1 MSGFVGTTYELVPS
15 DIHEIEA
22 HDKMPIPVMCN
33 IISTT
38 WDWRFICLRVFN
50 VIVDGKGTPYGF
62 QTMNFSTIDLEDKEK
77 FMEFMA
83 GLSLTH
89 KLMFVDNNGSVFVT
103 ESNDGQT
110 NIDADMIDMMVSSVF
125 KNDNET

>member
-1 MSGFVGTTYELVPS
+1 MSRFDGTTYELGQNY
-15 DIHEIEA
+15 IHEIEA
-22 HDKMPIPVMCN
+22 HDKMSIPVMRN

-38 WDWRFICLRVFN
+38 WAWFIICLRVFN
-50 VIVDGKGTPYGF
+50 VIVDGKGKPYGV
-62 QTMNFSTIDLEDKEK
+62 QTMNFSTIDLEDREK

-89 KLMFVDNNGSVFVT
+89 KLMFVDNIGSVFVT

-110 NIDADMIDMMVSSVF
+110 NIDADLIDAMVSFAF
-125 KNDNET
+125 KNVNET

>member
-1 MSGFVGTTYELVPS
+1 MSWFVGTTYGLVPS

-22 HDKMPIPVMCN
+22 HDKMPIPVMHN
-33 IISTT
+33 TISTT
-38 WDWRFICLRVFN
+38 WDWRFICLRVVN
-50 VIVDGKGTPYGF
+50 VIVDGKGKPYGF
-62 QTMNFSTIDLEDKEK
+62 QTMNFPTIDLEEKEK

-89 KLMFVDNNGSVFVT
+89 KLMFLDNYGNIFVT

-125 KNDNET
+125 QERQ